1 MKRTHIL
8 GIIIIA
14 LAIGAI
20 MSTVADSSTYVSF
33 TKAENKPD
41 KEFHV
46 VGVLDKSRELKY
58 NPEEDANRFVFHMID
73 NENQSREVVFRGSKP
88 QDFERSEQIVITGK
102 MKGSSFEASKI
113 LMKCPSKYNSDGNEL
128 QEFTATSNQPQG

>member
-8 GIIIIA
+8 GLIIIA

-33 TKAENKPD
+33 TKAELQPD

-46 VGVLDKSRELKY
+46 VGKLDTDHEIHY
-58 NPEEDANRFVFHMID
+58 DPETNANRFVFHMLD
-73 NENQSREVVFRGSKP
+73 NDNVSREVVFRGSKP

-102 MKGSSFEASKI
+102 MDGSSFDASKI

-128 QEFTATSNQPQG
+128 QEYIAEPNQVQG

>member
-33 TKAENKPD
+33 SKAEARPD

-46 VGVLDKSRELKY
+46 VGKLDPTEEIRY
-58 NPEEDANRFVFHMID
+58 DPEQDANRFVFHMID

-102 MKGSSFEASKI
+102 MEGKTFEASKI
-113 LMKCPSKYNSDGNEL
+113 LMKCPSKYNSDGKEL
-128 QEFTATSNQPQG
+128 QEFSAQPNQVQG